1 MTLLFS
7 KLIFTFLLSY
17 LIKTEK
23 IINILYSPWANIYSS
38 LANIYS
44 PWLIIYSPRLNKKIT
59 YTSTSNT
66 NKPKGGKLDEL
77 FHFHTRN
84 TQQTCQ
90 FFDLTGY
97 MSDSDRTMMRRTS
110 LTPIVYE
117 RTNTTSKA
125 ITTVGV
131 SYL

>member
-66 NKPKGGKLDEL
+66 NKPKGENWMNY
-77 FHFHTRN
+77 FTS
-84 TQQTCQ
+84 TQGIFNRLASFLIFPATC
-90 FFDLTGY
+90 
-97 MSDSDRTMMRRTS
+97 
-110 LTPIVYE
+110 PIPI
-117 RTNTTSKA
+117 A
-125 ITTVGV
+125 Q
-131 SYL
+131 